1 MSPVKIIALTEAGIL
16 LAQRLQKIVTSQ
28 GAECQILFKPKPF
41 AETVQRA
48 YQQGERL
55 IAICATGIIIR
66 TLAPV
71 LTDKYRDPAVLAVDE
86 AGQFV
91 IPLLSGHEGG
101 ANDWGH
107 KIAMKLGATWVSTTA
122 NNYISPQYTLGLG
135 CERNCP
141 AEYLESLIHDCLKQA
156 DITIDQVH
164 SFNSI
169 DLKADERAMITIAQK
184 YQRPFSTW
192 TVADLN
198 TVSARLKNPSQYV
211 FDTVGV
217 AGVAESSALL
227 AGDRLA
233 ASSAELL
240 VGKQK
245 NAKATCAIA
254 RVYPNKQPEIKSSL

>member
-16 LAQRLQKIVTSQ
+16 LAQRLQKIVTNQ

-107 KIAMKLGATWVSTTA
+107 KIAMELGATLVSTTA
-122 NNYISPQYTLGLG
+122 NNYISPRYTLGFG
-135 CERNCP
+135 CERHCP
-141 AEYLESLIHDCLKQA
+141 AEYLESLIHDCLQRA
-156 DITIDQVH
+156 GITMDQIH

-169 DLKADERAMITIAQK
+169 DLKADESAMIAIAEK
-184 YQRPFSTW
+184 YQRPFLTW
-192 TVADLN
+192 TAAELN
-198 TVSARLKNPSQYV
+198 TVSERLKNPSQYV

-227 AGDRLA
+227 AGDQLTT
-233 ASSAELL
+233 SSAELL
-240 VGKQK
+240 VEKQK

-254 RVYPNKQPEIKSSL
+254 RVYPNKRSEITSSL